1 MINLR
6 EKLAFGIDVSDY
18 NTVDWELASQRVDFV
33 WAKSSEGGSLAA
45 KKFRSHVEGAKSVGM
60 AVGAYHFARPDINKT
75 LAGAR
80 KEAQFFF
87 EKVQSVAD
95 LGALELPAVLDYE
108 PKPASV
114 SDIDSAAWIMAFAN
128 HYKALSGEF
137 PILYASKGQL
147 QSYGL
152 QKFAYPAGLWV
163 AQGLVNT
170 PAAAVTTDPGIQWG
184 FQSPRDGVIGKNF
197 PNMETIA
204 WQYSWEGRIP
214 GLMIGNKQQTDVN
227 VMTLA
232 QLNKYK
238 SPAWTKLL
246 VTAAAGGV
254 LGYLV
259 YLYRNRV

>member
-6 EKLAFGIDVSDY
+6 EKLAFGVDVSDY
-18 NTVDWELASQRVDFV
+18 NTVNWELASQRIDFV
-33 WAKSSEGGSLAA
+33 WAKSSEGGSLAM

-60 AVGAYHFARPDINKT
+60 AVGAYHFARPDLNKT
-75 LAGAR
+75 LSGAR

-128 HYKALSGEF
+128 HYKGLSGAF

-184 FQSPRDGVIGKNF
+184 FQSPRDGVIGKTF

-232 QLNKYK
+232 QLNQYR
-238 SPAWTKLL
+238 SNWANVLA
-246 VTAAAGGV
+246 VAAAGGV